1 MVPPTIHLGPP
12 NWTNQEPSYSD
23 SGWSRNG
30 CAGGGSCH
38 CRTRRED
45 RKVRMTGTGRWWS
58 LGRQGGHVE
67 VVGYNPEW
75 PQVFERE
82 AAAIL
87 EACRPWVTEVHH
99 VGSASVPGLADGCNG
114 GGLSRQ
120 ATEVRRPGRTAVDT
134 PARDAITR
142 IGPMPTKHDL
152 EVTRLVQDYP
162 NVRAH
167 RCAWCENVV
176 DLPPAEAIVP
186 ERLLTLDGVRQ
197 IF

>member
-1 MVPPTIHLGPP
+1 
-12 NWTNQEPSYSD
+12 
-23 SGWSRNG
+23 
-30 CAGGGSCH
+30 
-38 CRTRRED
+38 
-45 RKVRMTGTGRWWS
+45 MTGTGRWWS

-67 VVGYNPEW
+67 VAGYNPEW

-82 AAAIL
+82 AASIL

-99 VGSASVPGLADGCNG
+99 VGGTSVPGLADGCNG

-120 ATEVRRPGRTAVDT
+120 SAEVRRPDRTPLDT
-134 PARDAITR
+134 PAHDAVTR

-162 NVRAH
+162 NVRAD
-167 RCAWCENVV
+167 RCAWCENMV
-176 DLPPAEAIVP
+176 DLPPAEAIVT